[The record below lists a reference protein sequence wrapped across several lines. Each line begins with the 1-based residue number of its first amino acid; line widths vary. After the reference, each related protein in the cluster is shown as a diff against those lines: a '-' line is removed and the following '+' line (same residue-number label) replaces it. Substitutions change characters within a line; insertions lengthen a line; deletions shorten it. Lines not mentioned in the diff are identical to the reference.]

1 MKQNY
6 WEKYYVVEG
15 DATVIAGA
23 IKRAI
28 FVSDGENYELIYF
41 KKNESAPNILISPGS
56 AGHAYV
62 FAELGYDM
70 HLRGYNVF
78 IMPKHGGYPV
88 NALMERHKDALKYI
102 SSNFNDR
109 IGVFAEG
116 LGGYAVFY
124 LALAHG
130 PMKSAAYQN
139 APAILTEKAFQEA
152 LMKGKGS
159 AKRRKMLLPVARPLL
174 KVFPRIT
181 LPIRLYLDFAEMV
194 DAKEENQRIE
204 APSIKRYLEDPD
216 FDRWYALAA
225 ILSLVS
231 TLPPYPLSEL
241 TVPTMFL
248 LPVRGFY
255 PSYEKDLFSRLPAI
269 KKRLLEVDGGVFW
282 MCAHPQEAAKLI
294 CERFDETREAR
305 RINQGVISGSRLRQ
319 AATKSGRRGEV
330 LMNTLILLQLIW
342 EHRKLRRRDGWTRQ
356 QLEAHQFSQ
365 LRLLREYAYTHSPF
379 YRRFHQGF
387 LDRPL
392 QELPVLTKAMMM
404 EHFDEL
410 VTDREIRREQVES
423 HQAKMRGDERLLD
436 RYWVNATSGST
447 GHPGLFLFNRSEWLT
462 ALASFARGY
471 EWAGNR
477 VNLTHRR
484 KMAVVASTTPWHMS
498 AQAGATLRSWWVPTL
513 RLAASA
519 PMESI
524 IEHLNVWQPETLVSY
539 ASMARLLAGEQL
551 EGRLQIAPQRIFTS
565 SEVLTKESRRRIE
578 EAWGKKLFNQYAA
591 TESGG
596 LAAECEQHR
605 GLHLFEDLVIF
616 EVVDR
621 DNRPVPAGVYGDK
634 LLITVL
640 FSRTQPLIR
649 YELSDSLRL
658 SGGACACGRAFTL
671 IDDIQGR
678 AEDVLWFP
686 KPDGGRVAV
695 QPITF
700 HHVMELLPVSA
711 WQIVQE
717 NDGLKVLLKGTHI
730 GFSDEAVVEALRHV
744 LREQGVMPST
754 IDVQHVEVIQ
764 RGAAGKA
771 PLIRANRKP
780 S

>member
-1 MKQNY
+1 MA
-6 WEKYYVVEG
+6 VEEG
-15 DATVIAGA
+15 
-23 IKRAI
+23 K
-28 FVSDGENYELIYF
+28 
-41 KKNESAPNILISPGS
+41 
-56 AGHAYV
+56 
-62 FAELGYDM
+62 
-70 HLRGYNVF
+70 
-78 IMPKHGGYPV
+78 
-88 NALMERHKDALKYI
+88 
-102 SSNFNDR
+102 SS
-109 IGVFAEG
+109 G
-116 LGGYAVFY
+116 
-124 LALAHG
+124 
-130 PMKSAAYQN
+130 
-139 APAILTEKAFQEA
+139 
-152 LMKGKGS
+152 
-159 AKRRKMLLPVARPLL
+159 
-174 KVFPRIT
+174 
-181 LPIRLYLDFAEMV
+181 
-194 DAKEENQRIE
+194 
-204 APSIKRYLEDPD
+204 
-216 FDRWYALAA
+216 
-225 ILSLVS
+225 
-231 TLPPYPLSEL
+231 
-241 TVPTMFL
+241 
-248 LPVRGFY
+248 
-255 PSYEKDLFSRLPAI
+255 
-269 KKRLLEVDGGVFW
+269 
-282 MCAHPQEAAKLI
+282 
-294 CERFDETREAR
+294 
-305 RINQGVISGSRLRQ
+305 
-319 AATKSGRRGEV
+319 RGEV

-356 QLEAHQFSQ
+356 QLAAHQSSQ
-365 LRLLREYAYTHSPF
+365 LRLLREYAYAHSPF
-379 YRRFHQGF
+379 YQRFHQGF
-387 LDRPL
+387 LNRPL

-410 VTDREIRREQVES
+410 VTDQAIRREQVEA
-423 HQAKMRGDERLLD
+423 HQAKMTGDERYLG

-471 EWAGNR
+471 EWAGIS

-513 RLAASA
+513 RLAASE

-524 IEHLNVWQPETLVSY
+524 IEQLNFWQPETLVSY
-539 ASMARLLAGEQL
+539 ASMARLLAVEQL

-634 LLITVL
+634 LLITAL

-649 YELSDSLRL
+649 YEVSDTLRL
-658 SGGACACGRAFTL
+658 SGDTCACGRAFML

-686 KPDGGRVAV
+686 KPEGGMVSV

-700 HHVMELLPVSA
+700 HRVMELLPIRA

-717 NDGLKVLLKGTHI
+717 ADGLKVLLSGARDT
-730 GFSDEAVVEALRHV
+730 FSDLAVVEALRQV
-744 LREQGVMPST
+744 LGEQEVMIFK
-754 IDVQHVEVIQ
+754 IDVQHVDVIP

-771 PLIRANRKP
+771 PLIRANRK
-780 S
+780 SS